1 MATNF
6 SRELS
11 DAAVLDTL
19 RRLFV
24 LRRHQEVVDA
34 ATAYLNELAC
44 PGFYLQRLGHMPRR
58 SPPALLPLPSDAR
71 ILAKSYPV
79 VFILVQAM
87 VEMGIPAAA
96 FEQIQCCYVDCQCIS
111 FDVLWILVQA
121 MGRASQMHAMK
132 GLVLDWLG
140 AQPESG
146 GDSAENEVALVLL
159 VAQQLSTV
167 CTIDAHAF
175 VEGYMR
181 SCRGESFVGRRQM
194 LDEGLK
200 SLKLMPDVKS
210 GAAVLCKQRSRLRDF
225 PPKSMAS
232 AWSPVADTA
241 SRAKQPLWK
250 TLHICLRW
258 LHDALAAVRTVRVG
272 RLQVARTVTSKAL
285 AAIAT
290 TAALVYMLRLV
301 QQRQRRQMPSGFA
314 AFAKFLSLGLPK
326 ELSEAIRLLL
336 QSGSRLAS

>member
-1 MATNF
+1 MPPF
-6 SRELS
+6 LIPY
-11 DAAVLDTL
+11 DAYLCFDAIKRCASLIVCT
-19 RRLFV
+19 
-24 LRRHQEVVDA
+24 VVDA

-96 FEQIQCCYVDCQCIS
+96 FEQIQCCY
-111 FDVLWILVQA
+111 A